1 MIIIKNEG
9 NKNNNN
15 IISENNYEDKDEVYI
30 NFTGNISVI
39 QNCNNT
45 TIKNNKIILL
55 IGLLIVVLA

>member
-1 MIIIKNEG
+1 MKMKIIKTT
-9 NKNNNN
+9 
-15 IISENNYEDKDEVYI
+15 IILFLKIIMKMKMKYI
-30 NFTGNISVI
+30 LIFTGNISVI